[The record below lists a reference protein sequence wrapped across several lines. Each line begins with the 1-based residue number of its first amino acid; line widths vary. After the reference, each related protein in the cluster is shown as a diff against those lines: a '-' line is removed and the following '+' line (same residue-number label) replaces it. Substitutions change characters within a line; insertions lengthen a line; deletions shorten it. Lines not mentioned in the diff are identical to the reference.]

1 MNSNRPKGAGREAAG
16 VVKELVGKLTGDKT
30 LEAQGEAMK
39 AEGKAQN
46 AVGKIEDAVEDA
58 LK

>member
-16 VVKELVGKLTGDKT
+16 VVKELAGKLTGDKT
-30 LEAQGEAMK
+30 LQAQGAALK
-39 AEGKAQN
+39 AEGKVQN
-46 AVGKIEDAVEDA
+46 AVGKIADAVEDA